1 MPARFSGVGAL
12 QMKKLFAVPWLSA
25 PCRTLLTFVMALV
38 LVLSALTVL
47 KISSRAKQK
56 TPVDEL
62 TTGSIQRSSAIGGS
76 EAKNRMASYLDS
88 GMSQPP
94 ARQLQSNLAVQGP
107 VPLPRPRPK
116 LK

>member
-1 MPARFSGVGAL
+1 
-12 QMKKLFAVPWLSA
+12 
-25 PCRTLLTFVMALV
+25 MACV

-62 TTGSIQRSSAIGGS
+62 TTGSIQRSPAIGSS
-76 EAKNRMASYLDS
+76 EAKNRMASYLDDS
-88 GMSQPP
+88 AMSQPSP
-94 ARQLQSNLAVQGP
+94 RKLQSNLAVQGT

>member
-1 MPARFSGVGAL
+1 MPARLSGVGAL

-62 TTGSIQRSSAIGGS
+62 TTGSIQRSSAIGSS
-76 EAKNRMASYLDS
+76 EAKNRMASYLDA
-88 GMSQPP
+88 GMSQP
-94 ARQLQSNLAVQGP
+94 RKLQSNLAVRGT

>member
-1 MPARFSGVGAL
+1 MPARLSGVGAL

-25 PCRTLLTFVMALV
+25 PCRTLLTFVMTLV
-38 LVLSALTVL
+38 LVLSALAVL

-62 TTGSIQRSSAIGGS
+62 TTGSIQRSSAIGSS
-76 EAKNRMASYLDS
+76 EAKNPMASYLNAS
-88 GMSQPP
+88 MSQPP
-94 ARQLQSNLAVQGP
+94 PRKLQSNLAVQST

>member
-1 MPARFSGVGAL
+1 M
-12 QMKKLFAVPWLSA
+12 QKLFAVPWLSA

-38 LVLSALTVL
+38 LVLSALAVL
-47 KISSRAKQK
+47 KISGRTKQK

-76 EAKNRMASYLDS
+76 EAKKRMASYLDS
-88 GMSQPP
+88 GMPQPP
-94 ARQLQSNLAVQGP
+94 PQKLQSSLAVQGT

-116 LK
+116 VKLSNADSGRKR